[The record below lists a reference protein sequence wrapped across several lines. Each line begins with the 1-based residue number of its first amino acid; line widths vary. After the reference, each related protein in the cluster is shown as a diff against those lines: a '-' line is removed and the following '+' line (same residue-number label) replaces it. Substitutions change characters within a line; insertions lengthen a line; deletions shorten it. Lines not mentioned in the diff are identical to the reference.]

1 MRLVFGC
8 ALLAGLL
15 FAAPAAQSQ
24 SSTALFLYVN
34 FFANG
39 DIAVTLPDGTPVGVT
54 SGSPTVIPA
63 GFYTVQMTG
72 PGGCTNLPYFNL
84 KGPGNSIIDSMD
96 QGEEANKNVNANFLP
111 NSTYTWWNAQ
121 NPKPVFTFVTNGQ
134 VLGTAP
140 TAPDLGQARHGHDHR
155 SPRLGAGDDPRDPHR
170 RGQRSREAQLRVQ
183 GEERRKPAVGQIQVR
198 GQRQELEHRIP
209 GAEGLAHADPR
220 QRHQVRRQPH
230 QVGRPDRRQVEL
242 HAAGRQACLHRHGE
256 GRDLLALSLAQQEI
270 SPGPPQPRPGQ
281 PPR

>member
-1 MRLVFGC
+1 MRLFFAC

-84 KGPGNSIIDSMD
+84 KGPGNNIIDSMD

-121 NPKPVFTFVTNGQ
+121 NPGQVFTFVTNGQ

-140 TAPDLGQARHGHDHR
+140 DCSRFGQARHRDDHR
-155 SPRLGAGDDPRDPHR
+155 SARLRAGDDPRHPHGS
-170 RGQRSREAQLRVQ
+170 GQRSREAQLRVQ
-183 GEERRKPAVGQIQVR
+183 GEERREPAVGQVQVR
-198 GQRQELEHRIP
+198 DQRQELEHRLP

-220 QRHQVRRQPH
+220 QRHQVRRQAH
-230 QVGRPDRRQVEL
+230 EMGRPDRRQVEL
-242 HAAGRQACLHRHGE
+242 PAACGQACLHRHGE
-256 GRDLLALSLAQQEI
+256 GRHLLAQQEI

>member
-1 MRLVFGC
+1 MRLVFAC

-84 KGPGNSIIDSMD
+84 KGPGNNIIDSMD

-121 NPKPVFTFVTNGQ
+121 NPSQVFTFVTNGQ

-140 TAPDLGQARHGHDHR
+140 TAPDSGKHGTATTTDLLGSARATIRGT
-155 SPRLGAGDDPRDPHR
+155 LTGAVSAAGKLSVAFKGKSVGSLQSGKYKFVISDKSSNT
-170 RGQRSREAQLRVQ
+170 GFLVQ
-183 GEERRKPAVGQIQVR
+183 KGSHTPTPVSGIKFVGKRTKWVVLTAGKWSFLPLAGKPAFTVTVK
-198 GQRQELEHRIP
+198 
-209 GAEGLAHADPR
+209 GAT
-220 QRHQVRRQPH
+220 
-230 QVGRPDRRQVEL
+230 
-242 HAAGRQACLHRHGE
+242 
-256 GRDLLALSLAQQEI
+256 S
-270 SPGPPQPRPGQ
+270 
-281 PPR
+281 